1 MTEELTIRTE
11 RVDDIPLLL
20 AHGERMGIPRLLGE
34 HFPTHGNWGGLSL
47 GYTALGWLAHILS
60 ESDHRM
66 NHVQAWAGK
75 RLETLNG
82 CMGKVVSALDFGDDR
97 LANILHMLSDDERWS
112 AFERALNG
120 RLLRVYTLRPEVV
133 RVDSTTASGYWGVS
147 EEGLFQFGHSKDH
160 RPDLPQVKVVLSTL
174 DPFGMPVATNVV
186 SGQRADDPLYVPAIQ
201 QVREGLGSSG
211 LLYVG
216 DCKMAALATRA
227 FVQAGG
233 DYYLTPLPKAQLPE
247 EELDDYLSPV
257 WCGKQTLTSVYRE
270 GRDGKRECIAEGYE
284 REVVLVDQVD
294 GQTITWIERRLV
306 IRSLSRAQAAETLL
320 WKRLNKARNALD
332 ALNER
337 GRGKKRYRH
346 VAELEQAAEAIL
358 KKHKVQ
364 GLLRLHYEV
373 GTHTREVRGY
383 GGRPT
388 RTVIDTDTRVIA
400 VVNDQAVQDTLQREG
415 WRVYATNASAERLP
429 LTQAVLAYRDQYI
442 VERGYGRLK
451 GHPLSLSPMYVAR
464 DDHAT
469 GLIRLLSVALRVLTL
484 LEFVVRRQLAE
495 EGTELA
501 GLYAGNPKRTTAR
514 PTAER
519 LLEAFKE
526 ITLTVVQESQRTI
539 RHLTPLSAVQ
549 GRILALVDF
558 STDVYTRLAVH
569 SLKPP

>member
-1 MTEELTIRTE
+1 MTEELTITTE

-20 AHGERMGIPRLLGE
+20 AHGERMGVPALLDQ

-47 GYTALGWLAHILS
+47 GWTTTGWLAHILS
-60 ESDHRM
+60 EGDHRM

-75 RLETLNG
+75 RLKTLSG
-82 CMGKVVSALDFGDDR
+82 SMGQVVGGLDFGDDR
-97 LANILHMLSDDERWS
+97 LANILHTLSDDEQWG
-112 AFERALNG
+112 AFERTLNG
-120 RLLRVYTLRPEVV
+120 RLLRVYALRPKVV

-174 DPFGMPVATNVV
+174 DPLGMPLATDVV
-186 SGQRADDPLYVPAIQ
+186 SGERADDPLYVPAIG
-201 QVREGLGSSG
+201 QVREGLGRSG

-233 DYYLTPLPKAQLPE
+233 DYYLSPLAKAQLPE
-247 EELDDYLSPV
+247 EELERYLSPV
-257 WCGKQTLTSVYRE
+257 WSGEQTLTAVYRE
-270 GRDGKRECIAEGYE
+270 GRDGQRKRIAEGYE
-284 REVVLVDQVD
+284 REVVLVAQVD
-294 GQTITWIERRLV
+294 GQTITWTERRLV
-306 IRSLSRAQAAETLL
+306 MRSLRQAQAAETRL
-320 WKRLNKARNALD
+320 WKRLTEARRDLH
-332 ALNER
+332 ALNAR
-337 GRGKKRYRH
+337 GRGKKRYGH

-364 GLLRLHYEV
+364 GLLRLYYEV
-373 GTHTREVRGY
+373 GMHRREVRGY
-383 GGRPT
+383 GGRPA
-388 RTVIDTDTRVIA
+388 RTAIDIDLWVIA
-400 VVNDQAVQDTLQREG
+400 VVEAQAVQDALQREG
-415 WRVYATNASAERLP
+415 WRVYATNASAAQLP

-469 GLIRLLSVALRVLTL
+469 GLIRLLSIALRVLTL
-484 LEFVVRRQLAE
+484 LEFVVRRHLGE
-495 EGTELA
+495 HGTELA
-501 GLYAGNPKRTTAR
+501 GLYAGNPKRTTAY

-526 ITLTVVQESQRTI
+526 TTLTVIQESQRTI
-539 RHLTPLSAVQ
+539 RHLTPLSTVQ
-549 GRILALVDF
+549 GRILALLDF
-558 STDVYTRLAVH
+558 STDVYTRLCVH
-569 SLKPP
+569 SPKPP